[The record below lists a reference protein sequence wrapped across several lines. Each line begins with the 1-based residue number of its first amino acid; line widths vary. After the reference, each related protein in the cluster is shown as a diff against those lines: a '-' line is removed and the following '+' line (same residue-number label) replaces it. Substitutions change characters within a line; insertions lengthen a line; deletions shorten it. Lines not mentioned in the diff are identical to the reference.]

1 MTARDSILKKLRHR
15 SIAAGETDFCY
26 LRDSYSELTADKPVD
41 RFISLVTAEATTVER
56 LADLAHVPHAVDGYL
71 RGQQIPGR
79 VVIDTSACLSGE
91 AFSDTDLQVS
101 IPPLRPDHDV
111 LLSGCYGAVAESG
124 ALVIS
129 TSDGHAITN
138 DFLAETHIVILFANR
153 IVATL
158 ADLWDALRTDTQG
171 GFMPREFCLVTG
183 PSRTADLGVPAK
195 LGAHGP
201 ARVHVLLINGQ
212 S

>member
-1 MTARDSILKKLRHR
+1 MTARDSILVNLRR
-15 SIAAGETDFCY
+15 RAVAAGETEFRY
-26 LRDSYSELTADKPVD
+26 SRDGFSELTADLAVD
-41 RFISLVTAEATTVER
+41 RFIALVTAEATTVER
-56 LADLAHVPHAVDGYL
+56 LADLAQVPHAVDGYL
-71 RGQQIPGR
+71 RGQQLPGR
-79 VVIDTSACLSGE
+79 VVIDISACLSVE
-91 AFSDTDLQVS
+91 AFSATDLQVTT
-101 IPPLRPDHDV
+101 PPLRPDHDV

-138 DFLAETHIVILFANR
+138 DFLAQTHIIILAANR
-153 IVATL
+153 IVTTL
-158 ADLWDALRTDTQG
+158 ADLWDALRADAQG

-201 ARVHVLLINGQ
+201 ARVHVLLINDQG
-212 S
+212 